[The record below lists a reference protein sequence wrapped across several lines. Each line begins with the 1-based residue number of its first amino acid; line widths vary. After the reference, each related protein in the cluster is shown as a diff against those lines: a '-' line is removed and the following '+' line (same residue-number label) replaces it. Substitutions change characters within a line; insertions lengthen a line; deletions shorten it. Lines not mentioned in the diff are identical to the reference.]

1 MKYHIIPTYD
11 PKYRVVVS
19 FDGDAR
25 RFRVGISVEAP
36 AVGQSPSSEK
46 MSNLPNE
53 GEFETIAAL
62 RSGIS
67 ALAPLPQDI
76 VNALELSVKHPE
88 SVGSVMERIDHRN
101 NVIQETSYT
110 VWNSQKSQ
118 RGFTDNNI
126 TVHFNS
132 EDKMYYAYFNS
143 EDGSFPVFPK
153 NGDKFKVTSI
163 PEIREILAGQK
174 IELTPSVEASLI
186 YDATLPTRQQRCE
199 HMSTQEREAARATD
213 RSMLPW
219 KSKKKIE
226 EVSR

>member
-67 ALAPLPQDI
+67 DLAPLPQDI
-76 VNALELSVKHPE
+76 VNALEFSVKHPE
-88 SVGSVMERIDHRN
+88 SVGSVMQRIDHRN

>member
-36 AVGQSPSSEK
+36 AVGKYPSSEK
-46 MSNLPNE
+46 MSNLPSE
-53 GEFETIAAL
+53 GEFKTIAAL
-62 RSGIS
+62 RSAIS
-67 ALAPLPQDI
+67 DLAPLPQDI
-76 VNALELSVKHPE
+76 VNALEFPVKYPE
-88 SVGSVMERIDHRN
+88 SVGSVMEGIDHRN
-101 NVIQETSYT
+101 DVIQETSYT

-118 RGFTDNNI
+118 RGFIDDNI
-126 TVHFNS
+126 TVHFDS
-132 EDKMYYAYFNS
+132 EIKMYYAYFNS
-143 EDGSFPVFPK
+143 ERGSFLVTPK
-153 NGDKFKVTSI
+153 GNGNTRVTSI

-174 IELTPSVEASLI
+174 IELMPSVEASLI
-186 YDATLPTRQQRCE
+186 YDATLPTKQQRCE

-219 KSKKKIE
+219 KNKKKIE